1 MITDNIMTQIK
12 RLIIIDG
19 HAVLHRA
26 FHALPPLT
34 TQKGEQV
41 NAIYGFLLVFFKAL
55 NEFRPDFA
63 VATFDLPA
71 PTFRHQ
77 EFKEYKAKRPKM
89 ADELA
94 EQIPKIKNILT
105 AFSVPI
111 FEKEG
116 FEADD
121 LIGALSRQAEQ
132 EQVETVI
139 ISGDLD
145 VLQLVGPATKV
156 FALRKGVKDT
166 VLYDEEKV
174 KEKYDGLL
182 PSQLLDYKALR
193 GDPSD
198 NIPGAAG
205 IGEKTALTLIKDF
218 DNIENIYETIEQQ
231 SDGAEKITPAV
242 KEKLTASKEQV
253 FLSKRLVAIRKDAP
267 VDLNLEQCRWG
278 DYDFEKAEK
287 ALGDFE
293 FYSLIK
299 KIPAPMA
306 IGAERAK
313 QEEEKPKPSNLKL
326 F

>member
-1 MITDNIMTQIK
+1 MITNNIMSQTK

-34 TQKGEQV
+34 TKKGEQV
-41 NAIYGFLLVFFKAL
+41 NAIYGFLLVFFKAI
-55 NEFRPDFA
+55 NEFQPDFV
-63 VATFDLPA
+63 VATFDLPS
-71 PTFRHQ
+71 PTFRHK

-94 EQIPKIKNILT
+94 GQIPKMKDILA
-105 AFSVPI
+105 AFNVPI

-121 LIGALSRQAEQ
+121 LIGALSRQAED
-132 EQVETVI
+132 EQVETII

-174 KEKYDGLL
+174 KEKYEGLL

-198 NIPGAAG
+198 NIPGATG

-218 DNIENIYETIEQQ
+218 GSIENIYEAIERQL
-231 SDGAEKITPAV
+231 DGAGKITSAV
-242 KEKLTASKEQV
+242 KEKLMASKEQV
-253 FLSKRLVAIRKDAP
+253 FLSKRLATIRKDAP
-267 VDLNLEQCRWG
+267 VDLDLAQCRWG
-278 DYDFEKAEK
+278 DYDSAKAEK

-299 KIPAPMA
+299 KIPAPP
-306 IGAERAK
+306 GTER
-313 QEEEKPKPSNLKL
+313 EEEKTKPSNLKL